1 MRKLLKNVSL
11 AMVLIGAAA
20 IPALANDDNN
30 NKKDDE
36 DIKLD
41 DVQGQAKAEIQKQ
54 VGKDGAIEDIE
65 REHRNGKVVYEV
77 EFRDK
82 GGQQYE
88 IIVSDA
94 GKLLSKRRDS

>member
-20 IPALANDDNN
+20 IPALANDDHHD
-30 NKKDDE
+30 KDKE
-36 DIKLD
+36 NLKLD
-41 DVQGQAKAEIQKQ
+41 EVQGQAKAQIEKQ

-65 REHRNGKVVYEV
+65 REHRDGKIVYEV

-88 IIVSDA
+88 IVVSDT

>member
-1 MRKLLKNVSL
+1 MRKLLKKVSL

-20 IPALANDDNN
+20 IPALANDDNDKN
-30 NKKDDE
+30 L
-36 DIKLD
+36 KLD
-41 DVQGQAKAEIQKQ
+41 EVQGQAKAEIQKQ
-54 VGKDGAIEDIE
+54 VGKDGAIEDID